1 MTALDW
7 IILAFTVLMALW
19 GYQQGLIVGLLS
31 LLGFAAGAFAGSRLA
46 PLLLDEGSRSPYAPL
61 FSLVLALF
69 LGGLMATGLEVVGFH
84 VRHRMGDVLGTADG
98 VGGAALVACV
108 GLGVA
113 WIAAAVV
120 LQAPGTPRE
129 ARREIQRSEILRRLN
144 SVLPP
149 SGPILKSLARLDP
162 FPRINAPAPD
172 VRAPDSRIGRD
183 PDVRRAARSVVRVL
197 GTACGLRVQGSGWVA
212 GDGIVVTNAHVVA
225 GQDDTVVQVV
235 GDGPDHDAE
244 AVHFDPRNDL
254 AILRASGVSGVPAL
268 QMDVDAK
275 PGRAAAIV
283 GFPKNGPLTIEPARL
298 GGTSNVLSEDAY
310 GRGPITRRIT
320 SLRGEVKSGNSGGPA
335 VDGRGRVLATI
346 FAAGTSEDNVGFGV
360 PDSVVNDALAEL
372 GGRVSTGP
380 CTR

>member
-7 IILAFTVLMALW
+7 IIVVFTLLMALW

-31 LLGFAAGAFAGSRLA
+31 VLGFAAGAFAGSRLA

-69 LGGLMATGLEVVGFH
+69 LGGLLATGLEVVGFH
-84 VRHRMGDVLGTADG
+84 VRHRLGDVLGTADG

-120 LQAPGTPRE
+120 LQAPGTPRD

-225 GQDDTVVQVV
+225 GQDDTVVQVA

-268 QMDVDAK
+268 EMDVNAR
-275 PGRAAAIV
+275 PGRSAAIV
-283 GFPKNGPLTIEPARL
+283 GFPKNGPLTIAPARL

-310 GRGPITRRIT
+310 GRGPVTRRIT

-360 PDSVVNDALAEL
+360 PDSVVSDALAEL
-372 GGRVSTGP
+372 GGPVSTGP